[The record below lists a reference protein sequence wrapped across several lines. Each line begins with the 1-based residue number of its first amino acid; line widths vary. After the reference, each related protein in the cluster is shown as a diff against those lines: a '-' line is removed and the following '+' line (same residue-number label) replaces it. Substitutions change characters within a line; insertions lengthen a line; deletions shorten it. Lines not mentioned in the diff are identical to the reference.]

1 MAARA
6 ARAARASGTARLATA
21 GVPAAQRDAGSHAPR
36 NPQLVPPSTPPVVSP
51 PVSPAFPLSDDGA
64 RQTLWSRVHDVLRR
78 EIEAKCWAP
87 GCRLPTEK
95 DLCVRFAVNRHTV
108 RRALR
113 GLEEAGLIRRRQG
126 LGTFVRERVLEYQ
139 VARRTRFSA
148 NMDLNLARS
157 RSHYLYGDEL
167 PAGELVAL
175 RLGVPAGSRVV
186 YLETWGEAEGKPLYI
201 SSQYLPYPR
210 FEGVAR
216 VFERTGSLT
225 ASYRT
230 FGVNDFFRR
239 ESRITTRLP
248 EPEEARVLG
257 LEDRHPL
264 LVVEYVNVDAD
275 GRAIEYGITRFC
287 GDRLQLLV
295 PGA

>member
-1 MAARA
+1 MADMAARA
-6 ARAARASGTARLATA
+6 DKTALRAPA
-21 GVPAAQRDAGSHAPR
+21 GAPGGPRDAGCRAPHGS
-36 NPQLVPPSTPPVVSP
+36 PPSPPCMTPLASP
-51 PVSPAFPLSDDGA
+51 TFPLSDAGS

-95 DLCVRFAVNRHTV
+95 DLCERFAVNRHTV

-157 RSHYLYGDEL
+157 RSHYLYGDDL

-175 RLGVPAGSRVV
+175 RLDVPAGSRVV
-186 YLETWGEAEGKPLYI
+186 YLETWGEADGKPLYI

-210 FEGVAR
+210 FEGLAR